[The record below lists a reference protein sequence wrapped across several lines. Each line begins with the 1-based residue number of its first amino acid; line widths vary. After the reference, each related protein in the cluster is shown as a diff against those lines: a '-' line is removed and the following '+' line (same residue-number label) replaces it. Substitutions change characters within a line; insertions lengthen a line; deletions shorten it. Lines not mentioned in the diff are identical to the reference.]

1 MATQPDNWEAV
12 KALFEAALE
21 DNAANR
27 SSFLK
32 ERCPESNLRA
42 EVERLLAEHDE
53 AVSFLSTPVL
63 GNVSREAEIPAARLS
78 EGEVLAGRFR
88 IIRFIA
94 SGGMG
99 EVYEAEDEELR
110 EHVAVK
116 TIRREILVQPNAM
129 ARFKREV
136 HLARQVTHPNVCR
149 IFDLFRHRA
158 ADPAHE
164 ETVFISMELLHGK
177 TLGERLKEGGRMST
191 EEAEPLVRQ
200 MASALAAAHKVGI
213 IHRDFKPGNV
223 VLVGAPGGWRAV
235 VTDFGLALRSV
246 TCDETASLPTGQGLL
261 GTPAYMSPEQIEGRS
276 ATTESDIYA
285 LGLVI
290 YEMVTGGKPFQGDTP
305 MSEAVKR
312 ISEAPIP
319 PRNFEPRLSTA
330 WESVI
335 LRCLEREPARRF
347 QDAESVSAA
356 LANEETAWSLGGS
369 SRRGI
374 SERIAAVRAQAV
386 RKSTMA
392 ALAIVLVAIAVVVP
406 YLLTHRARK
415 YAVAPVKGRKSIAVL
430 GFKNLS
436 GRPDEAWLSTALSEM
451 LTTELGAGEDLRTI
465 PGENVARMKLD
476 LSLPDSDSL
485 AGDTLQKVYHN
496 LGSDLVVLGSYLNVG
511 GQVRVDLRL
520 QDAAVGETIS
530 LLTETTSDQQILDLV
545 NRAGAELRQKC
556 GVAAVT
562 PGQAA
567 EVRASVPD
575 SIEAT
580 ELYAEGLAKLRLFD
594 APAARDLLEKAL
606 VADPDYA
613 LAHLALSSAWGGIG
627 NDEKSREEAGRAFEL
642 SKKLSREDRLWIE
655 GHYRGINHE
664 EQREIEIYQSLFRL
678 HPDNLEYGLALAEAQ
693 PNNKDTL
700 ATLELLRRL
709 PAPERDD
716 PRIDLQDGWSAVPDF
731 KKALA
736 ATSVATT
743 KARALSARFF
753 IAESLNQEGA
763 LHLLSETDPRAA
775 WEESK
780 QIYSA
785 LGDRGGVATTS
796 DNLAILLMDRGEVA
810 KAVNQWEE
818 SLKVYRDLGNKSGT
832 IVPLLSIASAK
843 ETQGDLQGAKAALQ
857 EALETVRH
865 LKSDSQES
873 SILMSLARI
882 SGREGDLAGAD
893 DFIRRSIA
901 IAREKPRGGMDLMQA
916 SSWLLQHGDLPGAE
930 ARLREA
936 AQKTGKGED
945 VLVDQEM
952 RLKLNRADLL
962 LAQGNIAE
970 AMRACD
976 SVASASEH
984 LPQIENAQVGMMK
997 AKILLEEHRWAEAQN
1012 VAEASEHGN
1021 NGPIGLVIQ
1030 SSALLHQSRIVEAAT
1045 AIAAAEELSKKS
1057 RGSSA
1062 DFEVVVTR
1070 ARVAAA
1076 QGEVEKARKQLADVI
1091 AEATLTGQVYAQ
1103 LEARLALGEI
1113 NLKSN
1118 DNSET
1123 ERYLRIVEEE
1133 ARAKGYNLIARKAA
1147 LLRKGSARRRPRHL
1161 RPDTEKQR
1169 IQASAGQ

>member
-1 MATQPDNWEAV
+1 MATRPDNWEAV
-12 KALFEAALE
+12 KALFEAALQE
-21 DNAANR
+21 NAANR

-32 ERCPESNLRA
+32 ERCPDAGLCA

-53 AVSFLSTPVL
+53 AASFLSTPAL
-63 GNVSREAEIPAARLS
+63 GNVPCEAGTRAARLS
-78 EGEVLAGRFR
+78 EGEVLAERFR

-99 EVYEAEDEELR
+99 EVYEAEDQELR
-110 EHVAVK
+110 EHVALK
-116 TIRREILVQPNAM
+116 TVRPEILVQPNAM

-158 ADPAHE
+158 GDLAHG

-200 MASALAAAHKVGI
+200 MASALAAAHQAGI
-213 IHRDFKPGNV
+213 IHRDFKPGNG
-223 VLVGAPGGWRAV
+223 VLVVAPGGLRAV

-261 GTPAYMSPEQIEGRS
+261 GTPAYMSPEQIEGRQ
-276 ATTESDIYA
+276 ATTASDIYA

-290 YEMVTGGKPFQGDTP
+290 YEMVSGGKPFQGGTP

-312 ISEAPIP
+312 TFEAPIP
-319 PRNFEPRLSTA
+319 PRNFEPRLSAA

-356 LANEETAWSLGGS
+356 LANEETACSSGGS

-374 SERIAAVRAQAV
+374 SDRIAGVRAQAV

-392 ALAIVLVAIAVVVP
+392 AFAIVLVAIAVVVP

-476 LSLPDSDSL
+476 LSLPDSESL

-520 QDAAVGETIS
+520 QDAAEGETVS

-562 PGQAA
+562 SGQAA
-567 EVRASVPD
+567 EVRASVPAN
-575 SIEAT
+575 IEAT
-580 ELYAEGLAKLRLFD
+580 ALYAEGLAKLRIFD
-594 APAARDLLEKAL
+594 APAARNLLEKAL

-613 LAHLALSSAWGGIG
+613 LAHLALSSAWGDIG

-655 GHYRGINHE
+655 GHYRSVNNEG
-664 EQREIEIYQSLFRL
+664 QRATEIYQSLFHL
-678 HPDNLEYGLALAEAQ
+678 HPDNLEYGLSLAEMQPSKAALATIA
-693 PNNKDTL
+693 
-700 ATLELLRRL
+700 LLRGL

-716 PRIDLQDGWSAVPDF
+716 PRIDLQEGWSAVPDF

-743 KARALSARFF
+743 KARALGARFL
-753 IAESLNQEGA
+753 IAESLNQEGS
-763 LHLLSETDPRAA
+763 LHLLSETDPSAA

-796 DNLAILLMDRGEVA
+796 NNLALLLAHQGKYA
-810 KAVNQWEE
+810 LALAQWEE
-818 SLKVYRDLGNKSGT
+818 SLKVFRDLGNESGM
-832 IVPLLSIASAK
+832 IGPLFSISTAE
-843 ETQGDLQGAKAALQ
+843 ETQNDLQGARAALQ
-857 EALETVRH
+857 EALEIAHH
-865 LKSDSQES
+865 LKANSQEAS
-873 SILMSLARI
+873 VLMSLARI
-882 SGREGDLAGAD
+882 AGRQGDLAGAN
-893 DFIRRSIA
+893 DFVRRSIA
-901 IAREKPRGGMDLMQA
+901 IARGKPWGGMDLMQA

-936 AQKTGKGED
+936 VQKTGKGED

-962 LAQGNIAE
+962 LAQGNVAE

-984 LPQIENAQVGMMK
+984 LPQIENAQVGIMK
-997 AKILLEEHRWAEAQN
+997 AKILLEENRWSEAQH

-1030 SSALLHQSRIVEAAT
+1030 SSAFLHQGRVVEAAT

-1057 RGSSA
+1057 RGSPP
-1062 DFEVVVTR
+1062 DLEVAVAR

-1076 QGEVEKARKQLADVI
+1076 QGDVEKARKQLADLI

-1123 ERYLRIVEEE
+1123 QRYLRIVEEE
-1133 ARAKGYNLIARKAA
+1133 AHAKGYSLIARKAA
-1147 LLRKGSARRRPRHL
+1147 AARKRLGATPPPTSPF
-1161 RPDTEKQR
+1161 
-1169 IQASAGQ
+1169 GY